1 VPQPPTPQGSARP
14 QSGEP
19 ASRPAARKKSS
30 WEWWALGAVGVA
42 LILTLVAAVAMFTTG
57 SATRDDSSNASST
70 SPDVFVEDTAATPPL
85 LARIGD
91 EGITYEDGLT
101 VQVLSAKRYTI
112 PEINSGVQPG
122 DVGVLVT
129 VRITNGAP
137 GVVDLTDCIVTL
149 KAGPDGLEAEQVFDD
164 VAGDGFDSRV
174 APGRKAT
181 ATLGFAVPKANLP
194 LVNIEVAPAFDYE
207 ASIFEG
213 KVSTRR

>member
-1 VPQPPTPQGSARP
+1 V
-14 QSGEP
+14 
-19 ASRPAARKKSS
+19 
-30 WEWWALGAVGVA
+30 VGVA

-57 SATRDDSSNASST
+57 SATRDDSSTNSST
-70 SPDVFVEDTAATPPL
+70 SPDVFAEDAAAASPL

-91 EGITYEDGLT
+91 GGITYEDGLT
-101 VQVLSAKRYTI
+101 VQVLTAKRYTI

-129 VRITNGAP
+129 VRISNGAP
-137 GVVDLTDCIVTL
+137 GVVDLTECIVTL
-149 KAGPDGLEAEQVFDD
+149 KAGTDGLEAERVFDD
-164 VAGDGFDSRV
+164 VAGDGFGSRV

-194 LVNIEVAPAFDYE
+194 LVNIEVSPAFDYE

>member
-1 VPQPPTPQGSARP
+1 
-14 QSGEP
+14 
-19 ASRPAARKKSS
+19 
-30 WEWWALGAVGVA
+30 
-42 LILTLVAAVAMFTTG
+42 MFTTG

-70 SPDVFVEDTAATPPL
+70 SPDVFAEDTATTAPL

-91 EGITYEDGLT
+91 EGITYEDDLK

-112 PEINSGVQPG
+112 PVINAGAQPG

-129 VRITNGAP
+129 VRITNG
-137 GVVDLTDCIVTL
+137 GLELVELNECIVTL
-149 KAGPDGLEAEQVFDD
+149 KAGADGLEAERVFDD
-164 VAGDGFDSRV
+164 VAGDGFNSRV

-181 ATLGFAVPKANLP
+181 ATFGFAVPKGNLP

-213 KVSTRR
+213 KASARK